1 MKNVCIFLMLLLLS
15 ACYKEID
22 LEDYRTSPKVVLNCA
37 ISTDTIIM
45 ASVSRTWFF
54 TDNSSDVVISDA
66 KVELFVNDVFR
77 ESMVWQKGNTSNGV
91 YVSNIIPVEGDR
103 IKIVATTNYGKVW
116 AEDEIPVKVMIRN
129 VEISARHFGSGTHII
144 VDKDGNIIEK
154 GDNLEIKYQISFDD
168 KHNTNDFYFLR
179 IENCDKLQ
187 SLGTLDYASDP
198 IFLADESAINTSLGG
213 QTLPGQGGRTF
224 TDKSIN
230 GQSYTLTV
238 TESGSSYLY
247 DYGAVLNRK
256 ISLYSLSK
264 PYYQYLTSIL
274 KTNEDN
280 AMQKL
285 SDFGLAEPIR
295 IFSNIQGG
303 TGIIGASQNDSKTID
318 LRKILPDHM

>member
-1 MKNVCIFLMLLLLS
+1 MDKKILRGISTINFYASNHNEAVEWYTKFLGIEP
-15 ACYKEID
+15 YF
-22 LEDYRTSPKVVLNCA
+22 KVVGYAEFRIGDYQQELG
-37 ISTDTIIM
+37 IIDSKFS
-45 ASVSRTWFF
+45 AQ
-54 TDNSSDVVISDA
+54 NI
-66 KVELFVNDVFR
+66 ND
-77 ESMVWQKGNTSNGV
+77 KPTGATV
-91 YVSNIIPVEGDR
+91 YWHV
-103 IKIVATTNYGKVW
+103 
-116 AEDEIPVKVMIRN
+116 
-129 VEISARHFGSGTHII
+129 
-144 VDKDGNIIEK
+144 
-154 GDNLEIKYQISFDD
+154 DNLQDTF
-168 KHNTNDFYFLR
+168 
-179 IENCDKLQ
+179 DKLQ

-247 DYGAVLNRK
+247 DYGTVLNRK

-264 PYYQYLTSIL
+264 SYYQYLTSIL